1 MPNVETHIRGY
12 WKYLDSVYPD
22 VEVEEILSERT
33 DTKPIRP
40 FSPRER
46 KRRLPRWA
54 VATAAAVLVLLMVGA
69 VGLLIRQWSS
79 DTVIEEPPP
88 TTVIDGVGG
97 GWSLVPVEG
106 ETLAGATIRSVIRT
120 GNGLVAAGLQDTNL
134 VIPGATGAT
143 STTAPAAAGGLRPGV
158 WLSEDGVA
166 WTRVPPSAFTGE
178 GVGGINDVA
187 EGESGLVAVGQVGCA
202 ATVWVSEDE
211 LSLWFQVPYDESVF
225 AGSLGTGAGGACSWF
240 DRVVAGPSGF
250 VALGGGFGSGESISI
265 SPRLWTSPDGLSWT
279 PLTQE
284 EAGFGDRFLQISHLV
299 SGGAGWVAF
308 GGSCTE
314 TPQEVLELFESE
326 ESVPNCPVAI
336 WTSSDGAI
344 WEEVPH
350 DEDVFGDTTTRIR
363 SVTQSPNG
371 FIAAGTTVDGVTIWS
386 SVDGRV
392 WQRTPL
398 SGSAFG
404 GDLPDFLVGDALGLV
419 AVSVFDQRCVPI
431 ASEEQAALATPWA
444 CELQNGS
451 SGIHQSEAQVW
462 TSLDGAIWTPSPSDV
477 KVPGFAFADAAV
489 KFQSGLIVAAT
500 DSQPTSHQVLL
511 RWTLG
516 I

>member
-1 MPNVETHIRGY
+1 
-12 WKYLDSVYPD
+12 
-22 VEVEEILSERT
+22 
-33 DTKPIRP
+33 
-40 FSPRER
+40 
-46 KRRLPRWA
+46 
-54 VATAAAVLVLLMVGA
+54 VLLMVGA
-69 VGLLIRQWSS
+69 VGLLIRQGGS
-79 DTVIEEPPP
+79 DFIEEPPP
-88 TTVIDGVGG
+88 TTVIEGVGG

-106 ETLAGATIRSVIRT
+106 ETLAGADIRSVIRT
-120 GNGLVAAGLQDTNL
+120 GDGLVAVGLQDTNF
-134 VIPGATGAT
+134 VTPGAT
-143 STTAPAAAGGLRPGV
+143 STTAPGAGGGLGPGV

-166 WTRVPPSAFTGE
+166 WTRVPPSAFTGV
-178 GVGGINDVA
+178 GVGGIFDVA

-202 ATVWVSEDE
+202 ATVWVSEDG
-211 LSLWFQVPYDESVF
+211 LSWSQVPYDESVF
-225 AGSLGTGAGGACSWF
+225 AGSLGTGAGGACSSIN
-240 DRVVAGPSGF
+240 RVVAGPSGF
-250 VALGGGFGSGESISI
+250 VALGEGFGSGESISI

-284 EAGFGDRFLQISHLV
+284 EAGFGDRFLQITHLV

-314 TPQEVLELFESE
+314 TPQEALELIESE
-326 ESVPNCPVAI
+326 ELLPNCPVAI
-336 WTSSDGAI
+336 WTSPDGTI
-344 WEEVPH
+344 WEEAPN
-350 DEDVFGDTTTRIR
+350 DEEVFGDATTRIR

-371 FIAAGTTVDGVTIWS
+371 LIAAGTTVDGVTIWS

-398 SGSAFG
+398 SGSAFD
-404 GDLPDFLVGDALGLV
+404 GDLPDFLVGDAQGLV

-431 ASEEQAALATPWA
+431 ASEEQPALATPWD
-444 CELQNGS
+444 CELQDGS

-462 TSLDGAIWTPSPSDV
+462 TSLDGTTWTPSPSDV

-511 RWTLG
+511 RWTPG